1 MNNTALITLC
11 AFTLGVIAIVVLTVR
26 YRWHAFVA
34 IFFVTLVVG
43 LVSGIKPQDVIQSV
57 ISGFGD
63 TLGYIAI
70 IVVSGMII
78 GEFLDKTGAAFTL
91 AQSVLKLVG
100 KAKTGLAMAISGY
113 ILAVPVMCPDT
124 AFIILSPIIK
134 GLTTGANLSLS
145 FLSLSLAVGT
155 YTSFKLI
162 PPSPGPLAILTMFKA
177 DFTKTLALAFA
188 VSLPVFAVGYLWAK
202 RNIVNTQ
209 SETDIIPPGGHRF
222 DHELPNGYA
231 AFLPIALPMLLI
243 VLKAIVDS
251 LTVEGNLLRTIFDFV
266 GHPTVALPLG
276 IGFLMF
282 SNRRAGMD
290 TITQWVSDGITRSAP
305 ILLVVGAGG
314 ALGSIL
320 QQTGTGDYLGSW
332 LTSARIPGLLV
343 PFLLAMT
350 LKITQGSSLVTMFTT
365 PAIVAPVLTNLGI
378 SPEIATLATI
388 AGALAV
394 VQVNDSFFWV
404 VTRFAGMDVSAG
416 YRSLTALTMLQGLVA
431 LTMVWAISFIF

>member
-1 MNNTALITLC
+1 MDNPAIITLC

-34 IFFVTLVVG
+34 IFFTTVVVG
-43 LVSGIKPQDVIQSV
+43 LVSGIEPQKVIDSV
-57 ISGFGD
+57 IAGFGD

-91 AQSVLKLVG
+91 AQTVLKLVG
-100 KAKTGLAMAISGY
+100 KAKTGLALAISGY
-113 ILAVPVMCPDT
+113 ILAVPVMCSDT
-124 AFIILSPIIK
+124 AFIILSPLIK
-134 GLTTGANLSLS
+134 GLASGANLSLT

-177 DFTKTLALAFA
+177 DFTKTLGLAFV
-188 VSLPVFAVGYLWAK
+188 VSLPVFVVGYLWAK
-202 RNIVNTQ
+202 RSVISLQ
-209 SETDIIPPGGHRF
+209 SEIELNSLVDPGSDR
-222 DHELPNGYA
+222 ELPDAFA
-231 AFLPIALPMLLI
+231 AFFPIAFPVVLI

-251 LTVEGNLLRTIFDFV
+251 TIMQDNLLRNIFDFT
-266 GHPTVALPLG
+266 GHPAIALLLG
-276 IGFLMF
+276 IGLLMF
-282 SNRRAGMD
+282 SNRNAGME
-290 TITQWVSDGITRSAP
+290 TVTQWVSDGIARSAS

-320 QQTGTGDYLGSW
+320 QQTGVGDYLGKL
-332 LTSARIPGLLV
+332 LTNAGIPGLLV

-365 PAIVAPVLTNLGI
+365 PAIVAPVLPSLGI

-404 VTRFAGMDVSAG
+404 VTRFARLDVSGG
-416 YRSLTALTMLQGLVA
+416 YRSLTALTLLQGLVA
-431 LTMVWAISFIF
+431 LFMVWTLSWMF

>member
-1 MNNTALITLC
+1 MDNIALITLC
-11 AFTLGVIAIVVLTVR
+11 AFTLGIIAIVVLTVR

-34 IFFVTLVVG
+34 IFFTTVVVG
-43 LVSGIKPQDVIQSV
+43 LLSGIKPQDVINYV
-57 ISGFGD
+57 IAGFGD

-70 IVVSGMII
+70 IVISGMII

-91 AQSVLKLVG
+91 AQTVLKLVG
-100 KAKTGLAMAISGY
+100 KAKTGLALAISGY
-113 ILAVPVMCPDT
+113 ILAVPVMCSDT

-134 GLTTGANLSLS
+134 GLASGANLSLT

-177 DFTKTLALAFA
+177 DFTKTLGLAFV
-188 VSLPVFAVGYLWAK
+188 VSLPVFVVGYLWAK
-202 RNIVNTQ
+202 RSVISVQ
-209 SETDIIPPGGHRF
+209 SEIEINSLVDPGSDR
-222 DHELPNGYA
+222 ELPDA
-231 AFLPIALPMLLI
+231 FATFLPIVFPMLLI

-251 LTVEGNLLRTIFDFV
+251 TIMQGNLLRNIFDFT
-266 GHPTVALPLG
+266 GHPAIALPLG
-276 IGFLMF
+276 IGLLMF
-282 SNRRAGMD
+282 SNRNAGMEAV
-290 TITQWVSDGITRSAP
+290 TQWISDGIARSAP

-320 QQTGTGDYLGSW
+320 QQTGVGDYLGKL
-332 LTSARIPGLLV
+332 LTNAGIPGLLV

-365 PAIVAPVLTNLGI
+365 PAIVAPVLPSLGI

-394 VQVNDSFFWV
+394 VHVNDSFFWV
-404 VTRFAGMDVSAG
+404 VTRFAGLDVSGG
-416 YRSLTALTMLQGLVA
+416 YRNLTMLTLLQGLVA
-431 LTMVWAISFIF
+431 LFMVWTLSWLF